1 MTDRGYADPF
11 NTIDNLR
18 ARAEKA
24 EVRNKMLEVK
34 QDTAY
39 IRGYREGVTEYAWW
53 KDGTQYVGTCG
64 LTLDAALR
72 RMKGVAHE

>member
-1 MTDRGYADPF
+1 MTDRGYAEPF

-18 ARAEKA
+18 ARAERA
-24 EVRNKMLEVK
+24 EARIKVLKKE

-53 KDGTQYVGTCG
+53 KDGVQVVGTTG
-64 LTLDAALR
+64 MTLANALR
-72 RMKGVAHE
+72 RVKGSAHA